1 MIDTKAIKVLR
12 EKTGAGVLEIK
23 EALEK
28 FNGDLKKAESALG
41 KSALTKVSKKKDRI
55 AGEGIVH
62 AYVHIGGKAG
72 TLVQLACETDFV
84 AKTAEFQNL
93 AHELSLQVCT
103 DDYDG
108 VDGVLEAEY
117 IRDPAKKV
125 RDLIAEASAKFGE
138 KVELVRF
145 VRFVVH

>member
-55 AGEGIVH
+55 AG
-62 AYVHIGGKAG
+62 
-72 TLVQLACETDFV
+72 ACWKRNIY
-84 AKTAEFQNL
+84 A
-93 AHELSLQVCT
+93 
-103 DDYDG
+103 
-108 VDGVLEAEY
+108 
-117 IRDPAKKV
+117 IRRKKY
-125 RDLIAEASAKFGE
+125 AT
-138 KVELVRF
+138 
-145 VRFVVH
+145 